1 MCNSIYKP
9 WYFPWSDR
17 VDIEVQKA
25 LTGRITADQCCDTLN
40 TVCMHIVTN
49 ACESGF
55 GWMTAYGALRPF
67 LVAVGRA
74 QEVDAGRADRLA
86 VAR

>member
-40 TVCMHIVTN
+40 TICMHIVTN
-49 ACESGF
+49 PCEIGF
-55 GWMTAYGALRPF
+55 G
-67 LVAVGRA
+67 
-74 QEVDAGRADRLA
+74 
-86 VAR
+86 